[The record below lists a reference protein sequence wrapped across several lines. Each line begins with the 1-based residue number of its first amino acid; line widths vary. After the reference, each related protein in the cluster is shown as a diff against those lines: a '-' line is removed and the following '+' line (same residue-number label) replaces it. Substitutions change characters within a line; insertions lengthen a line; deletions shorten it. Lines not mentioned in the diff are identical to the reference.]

1 MKEQGRPAVV
11 ADRETGTGKRKEQAP
26 ALRRRESRD
35 AREESMSEGPF
46 VQIDQE
52 REIRERLEAERIRL
66 RAKAGLGNSRHFHRP
81 LERPFKAEERDRVT
95 ILFGGFT
102 WKHEDLIRAVFQ
114 GCGYRCEKLPVPDVA
129 GFQTGKE
136 FGNNGQCNPTYFT
149 VGNLVQY
156 LQFLEKEGLTRQQ
169 ILDNYV
175 FFTAGSCGPCRFG
188 MYESEYRFALKNAG
202 FDGFRVLLF
211 KDSDGIKA
219 ASGEP
224 GLKFSIDFGFGML
237 NAMHLGDVINDLIYQ
252 IRPFEVRKGETDH
265 TFREAVDALCDDLR
279 NRKAFEIEQLAPAWA
294 KPKFRNNK
302 ILRNVFN
309 VFGKWHEH
317 MWGTD
322 YLNALHTARE
332 KLNSIEVDR
341 TRVKPV
347 VKITGEFWA
356 QITEGD
362 GNFHMFEFLERE
374 GAQVL
379 VEPIATWVAYLL
391 YQAKAHA
398 KAKWPVKRPHRD
410 PHWYEARKQ
419 FANYIGLH
427 KRLWGISFGER
438 MWKFFYNRTRE
449 HLGGITH
456 ELVPQTELAALATPF
471 YNQFARGGEGHLE
484 VGKNVYYTIHKRCHM
499 VLALKPFGCMPSS
512 QSDGVQSAVINK
524 FRDMIFL
531 PIETSG
537 EGEVN
542 AHSRVQMALGEA
554 KVKAKAEFEE
564 CLKSTGKTL
573 QQIRDYIGEHP
584 ELKRPFYRVPHR
596 DGVAGTAAQFVL
608 HVSDRIDRDTRSW
621 KRSRVRVIGT
631 PAAANSFAQ
640 RAADTAEASQM
651 VSSAKSA

>member
-1 MKEQGRPAVV
+1 MA
-11 ADRETGTGKRKEQAP
+11 TNY
-26 ALRRRESRD
+26 
-35 AREESMSEGPF
+35 
-46 VQIDQE
+46 VQIESDVEIKKRLDQE
-52 REIRERLEAERIRL
+52 RARL
-66 RAKAGLGNSRHFHRP
+66 RKIAGLDQPTHFHRP
-81 LERPFKAEERDRVT
+81 VERAFTAAERDRVT

-102 WKHEDLIRAVFQ
+102 WKHEDLIRAVFE

-129 GFQTGKE
+129 AFQIGKE
-136 FGNNGQCNPTYFT
+136 YGNNGQCNPTYFT

-156 LQFLEKEGLTRQQ
+156 LQFLEKEGISRQQ

-188 MYESEYRFALKNAG
+188 MYEAEYRFALKNAG

-224 GLKFSIDFGFGML
+224 GLKFTVDFGFGML
-237 NAMHLGDVINDLIYQ
+237 NALHLGDVINDLIYQ
-252 IRPFEVRKGETDH
+252 IRPYEVNPGETDRV
-265 TFREAVDALCDDLR
+265 FREMVDGLCEDLK
-279 NRKAFEIEQLAPAWA
+279 NRKAFEIEKVAPDWA
-294 KPKFRNNK
+294 KPKFQSNK
-302 ILRNVFN
+302 VLRNTFN

-317 MWGTD
+317 MWGKD
-322 YLNALHTARE
+322 YLNALHHARE
-332 KLNSIEVDR
+332 KMNSITVDR
-341 TRVKPV
+341 TRVKPM

-379 VEPIATWVAYLL
+379 VEPIATWVAYLM

-398 KAKWPVKRPHRD
+398 RAKWPVNRPYHN
-410 PHWYEARKQ
+410 PEWYEFKKH
-419 FANYIGLH
+419 FLNYIGLR
-427 KRLWGISFGER
+427 KKLWGIGVGQK
-438 MWKFFYNRTRE
+438 MWNFFYHRTAE

-456 ELVPQTELAALATPF
+456 HLARQEELAELANPF
-471 YNQFARGGEGHLE
+471 YNQLARGGEGHLE
-484 VGKNVYYTIHKRCHM
+484 VGKNVYYTIHKLCHM

-524 FRDMIFL
+524 FKDMIFL

-554 KVKAKAEFEE
+554 KIKAKAEFEQ
-564 CLKSTGKTL
+564 CLRSTGKSL
-573 QQIRDYIGEHP
+573 ADIRAYVDEHP
-584 ELKRPFYRVPHR
+584 ELKRPFYHVPHR
-596 DGVAGTAAQFVL
+596 EGIAGTAAQFVL
-608 HVSDRIDRDTRSW
+608 HVSDRIDRDTRFF
-621 KRSRVRVIGT
+621 KRSRVRVEAV
-631 PAAANSFAQ
+631 PATSG
-640 RAADTAEASQM
+640 D
-651 VSSAKSA
+651 

>member
-1 MKEQGRPAVV
+1 MATRLVQIEQDQELKQRLA
-11 ADRETGTGKRKEQAP
+11 AERARLREQA
-26 ALRRRESRD
+26 
-35 AREESMSEGPF
+35 
-46 VQIDQE
+46 
-52 REIRERLEAERIRL
+52 
-66 RAKAGLGNSRHFHRP
+66 GLAAPSHFHRP
-81 LERPFKAEERDRVT
+81 VERAFTAEERNRVT

-114 GCGYRCEKLPVPDVA
+114 GCGYNCEKLPVPDVA

-156 LQFLEKEGLTRQQ
+156 LQFLEKQGLSRQH
-169 ILDNYV
+169 ILDHYV

-188 MYESEYRFALKNAG
+188 MYEAEYRFALKNAG

-219 ASGEP
+219 ESGEP
-224 GLKFSIDFGFGML
+224 GLKFSVDFGFGML
-237 NAMHLGDVINDLIYQ
+237 NAMHLGDVINDLVYQ
-252 IRPFEVRKGETDH
+252 IRPFEISKGETDRV
-265 TFREAVDALCDDLR
+265 FRETVDGLCTDLK
-279 NRKAFEIEQLAPAWA
+279 NRKAFEIEQLAPGWA
-294 KPKFRNNK
+294 KPKFKNNK
-302 ILRNVFN
+302 ILRNTFN

-317 MWGTD
+317 MWGRD
-322 YLNALHTARE
+322 YLNALRNAKERM
-332 KLNSIEVDR
+332 NSIEVDR
-341 TRVKPV
+341 LRVKPV

-374 GAQVL
+374 GAQVI
-379 VEPIATWVAYLL
+379 VEPIATWVAYLM

-398 KAKWPVKRPHRD
+398 TAKWPVNRPHRT
-410 PHWYEARKQ
+410 PKWYEIKKQ
-419 FANYIGLH
+419 LANYIGLR
-427 KRLWGISFGER
+427 KKLWAIGAGQR
-438 MWKFFYNRTRE
+438 MWNFFYHRTIK

-456 ELVPQTELAALATPF
+456 HLVPQTELAELAHPF

-484 VGKNVYYTIHKRCHM
+484 VGKNVYYTIHKLCHM

-524 FRDMIFL
+524 FKDMIFL

-554 KVKAKAEFEE
+554 KVKAKAEFEQ
-564 CLKSTGKTL
+564 CLNSTGKTL
-573 QQIRDYIGEHP
+573 QEVRAYIDVHP

-596 DGVAGTAAQFVL
+596 EGVAGTAAQFVL
-608 HVSDRIDRDTRSW
+608 HVSDRIDRDTRFW
-621 KRSRVRVIGT
+621 KRARVPGIAT
-631 PAAANSFAQ
+631 PATSG
-640 RAADTAEASQM
+640 D
-651 VSSAKSA
+651 

>member
-1 MKEQGRPAVV
+1 MA
-11 ADRETGTGKRKEQAP
+11 TN
-26 ALRRRESRD
+26 L
-35 AREESMSEGPF
+35 
-46 VQIDQE
+46 VQIGNDAE
-52 REIRERLEAERIRL
+52 MEIKKRLEAERARL
-66 RAKAGLGNSRHFHRP
+66 RKIAGLDNPDHFHRP
-81 LERPFKAEERDRVT
+81 IERAFTAEQRNHVT

-114 GCGYRCEKLPVPDVA
+114 GCGYSCEKLPVPDVPA
-129 GFQTGKE
+129 FQTGKE

-156 LQFLEKEGLTRQQ
+156 LQFLEKEGLSRQQ

-188 MYESEYRFALKNAG
+188 MYEAEYRFALKNAG

-219 ASGEP
+219 ESGEP
-224 GLKFSIDFGFGML
+224 GLKFTIDFGFGML
-237 NAMHLGDVINDLIYQ
+237 NAMHLGDVINDIIYQ
-252 IRPFEVRKGETDH
+252 IRPFEVTKGESDRI
-265 TFREAVDALCDDLR
+265 FREAVDGLCEDLR
-279 NRKAFEIEQLAPAWA
+279 KRKSFEIEQAAPDWA
-294 KPKFRNNK
+294 KPKFKSNK
-302 ILRNVFN
+302 ILRNTFN
-309 VFGKWHEH
+309 VFGKWHEN
-317 MWGTD
+317 MWGKD
-322 YLNALHTARE
+322 YLGALQAARE

-341 TRVKPV
+341 TKVKPV

-356 QITEGD
+356 QLTEGD

-379 VEPIATWVAYLL
+379 VEPIATWVAYLM

-398 KAKWPVKRPHRD
+398 IAKWPVNRPHRN
-410 PHWYEARKQ
+410 PKWYEAKKQ

-427 KRLWGISFGER
+427 KKLWGIGAGQR
-438 MWKFFYNRTRE
+438 MWNFFYHRTIRQM
-449 HLGGITH
+449 GGITH
-456 ELVPQTELAALATPF
+456 HLVSQKELADLANPF

-484 VGKNVYYTIHKRCHM
+484 VGKNVYYTIHKLCHM

-524 FRDMIFL
+524 FKDMIFL

-554 KVKAKAEFEE
+554 KVKAKAEFEQ
-564 CLKSTGKTL
+564 CLKSTGKSL
-573 QQIRDYIGEHP
+573 QEIQTYIEDHP
-584 ELKRPFYRVPHR
+584 ELKRPFYHVPHR
-596 DGVAGTAAQFVL
+596 EGVAGTAAQFIL
-608 HVSDRIDRDTRSW
+608 HVSDRIDRDTRFW
-621 KRSRVRVIGT
+621 KRARVSGVAI
-631 PAAANSFAQ
+631 PAASCN
-640 RAADTAEASQM
+640 
-651 VSSAKSA
+651 

>member
-1 MKEQGRPAVV
+1 MAT
-11 ADRETGTGKRKEQAP
+11 D
-26 ALRRRESRD
+26 L
-35 AREESMSEGPF
+35 
-46 VQIDQE
+46 VQIASDS
-52 REIRERLEAERIRL
+52 EIRKRLEAERARL
-66 RAKAGLGNSRHFHRP
+66 RKVAGLDQAKHFHRP
-81 LERPFKAEERDRVT
+81 IERAFTAEQRSQVT

-156 LQFLEKEGLTRQQ
+156 LQFLEKEGLSRQE

-188 MYESEYRFALKNAG
+188 MYEAEYRFALKNAG

-219 ASGEP
+219 ESGEP

-237 NAMHLGDVINDLIYQ
+237 NAMHLGDVINDLVYQ
-252 IRPFEVRKGETDH
+252 IRPFEVNKGETNRV
-265 TFREAVDALCDDLR
+265 FRETVDGLCEDLK
-279 NRKAFEIEQLAPAWA
+279 NRKAFEIEQVAPDWA
-294 KPKFRNNK
+294 KPKFKSNK
-302 ILRNVFN
+302 ILRNTVN

-317 MWGTD
+317 MWGKD
-322 YLNALHTARE
+322 YLNALYSAKE
-332 KLNSIEVDR
+332 KLDSIEVDR

-356 QITEGD
+356 QLTEGD

-379 VEPIATWVAYLL
+379 VEPIATWVAYLM

-398 KAKWPVKRPHRD
+398 VAKWPVNRPHRN
-410 PHWYEARKQ
+410 PKWYEAKKQ
-419 FANYIGLH
+419 FANYIGLR
-427 KRLWGISFGER
+427 KKLWGIGAGQR
-438 MWKFFYNRTRE
+438 MWNFFYHRTIK

-456 ELVPQTELAALATPF
+456 QLVPQTELAELAHPF

-484 VGKNVYYTIHKRCHM
+484 VGKNVYYTVHKLCHM

-524 FRDMIFL
+524 FKDMIFL

-554 KVKAKAEFEE
+554 KVKAKAEFEQ
-564 CLKSTGKTL
+564 CLKSTGKSL
-573 QQIRDYIGEHP
+573 GDIRAYIDEHP
-584 ELKRPFYRVPHR
+584 ELKRPFYQVPHR
-596 DGVAGTAAQFVL
+596 EGVAGTAAQFIL
-608 HVSDRIDRDTRSW
+608 HVNDRINRDTRFW
-621 KRSRVRVIGT
+621 KRTRVTGVAMS
-631 PAAANSFAQ
+631 AASG
-640 RAADTAEASQM
+640 D
-651 VSSAKSA
+651 

>member
-1 MKEQGRPAVV
+1 MATR
-11 ADRETGTGKRKEQAP
+11 
-26 ALRRRESRD
+26 L
-35 AREESMSEGPF
+35 
-46 VQIDQE
+46 VQIEQDQE
-52 REIRERLEAERIRL
+52 LQQRLAAERARL
-66 RAKAGLGNSRHFHRP
+66 RQQAGLTAPSHFHRP
-81 LERPFKAEERDRVT
+81 VERAFTAEERNRVT

-114 GCGYRCEKLPVPDVA
+114 GCGYNCEKLPVPDVA

-156 LQFLEKEGLTRQQ
+156 LQFLEKQGLSRQH
-169 ILDNYV
+169 ILDHYV

-188 MYESEYRFALKNAG
+188 MYEAEYRFALKNAG

-219 ASGEP
+219 ESGEP
-224 GLKFSIDFGFGML
+224 GLKFSVDFGFGML

-252 IRPFEVRKGETDH
+252 IRPFEVNKGQTDRV
-265 TFREAVDALCDDLR
+265 FRETVDGLCADLK
-279 NRKAFEIEQLAPAWA
+279 NRKAFEIEQLAPDWA
-294 KPKFRNNK
+294 KPKFKNNK
-302 ILRNVFN
+302 ILRNTFN

-317 MWGTD
+317 MWGKD
-322 YLNALHTARE
+322 YLNALRNAKGR
-332 KLNSIEVDR
+332 LDSIEVDR
-341 TRVKPV
+341 LRVKPV

-356 QITEGD
+356 QLTEGD

-374 GAQVL
+374 GAQVV
-379 VEPIATWVAYLL
+379 VEPIATWVAYLM

-398 KAKWPVKRPHRD
+398 IAKWPVNRPHRN
-410 PHWYEARKQ
+410 PKWHELKKQ
-419 FANYIGLH
+419 FANYIGLR
-427 KRLWGISFGER
+427 KKLWAIGAGQR
-438 MWKFFYNRTRE
+438 MWNFFYHRTIK

-456 ELVPQTELAALATPF
+456 HLVPQTELAELAHPF

-484 VGKNVYYTIHKRCHM
+484 VGKNVYYTIHKLCHM

-524 FRDMIFL
+524 FKDMIFL

-554 KVKAKAEFEE
+554 KVKAKAEFEQ
-564 CLKSTGKTL
+564 CLKSTGKSL
-573 QQIRDYIGEHP
+573 QEISAYIDEHP
-584 ELKRPFYRVPHR
+584 ELKRPFYHVPHR
-596 DGVAGTAAQFVL
+596 EGVAGTAAQFIL
-608 HVSDRIDRDTRSW
+608 HVSDRIDRDTRFW
-621 KRSRVRVIGT
+621 KRARVPGIAT
-631 PAAANSFAQ
+631 PATSG
-640 RAADTAEASQM
+640 D
-651 VSSAKSA
+651 

>member
-1 MKEQGRPAVV
+1 MASNLVNISS
-11 ADRETGTGKRKEQAP
+11 
-26 ALRRRESRD
+26 ES
-35 AREESMSEGPF
+35 
-46 VQIDQE
+46 
-52 REIRERLEAERIRL
+52 EIKARLEAERARL
-66 RAKAGLGNSRHFHRP
+66 RKIAGLDQPNHFHRP
-81 LERPFKAEERDRVT
+81 VERAFTAEQRPHTT

-114 GCGYRCEKLPVPDVA
+114 GCGYRCEKLPVPDVPA
-129 GFQTGKE
+129 FQIGKE

-156 LQFLEKEGLTRQQ
+156 LQFLEKEGIPRQQ

-188 MYESEYRFALKNAG
+188 MYEAEYRFALKNAG

-237 NAMHLGDVINDLIYQ
+237 NAMHLGDVMNDLIYQ
-252 IRPFEVRKGETDH
+252 IRPFEAKRGETDRV
-265 TFREAVDALCDDLR
+265 FRETVDALSEDLK
-279 NRKAFEIEQLAPAWA
+279 NRKAFEIEQAAPEWA
-294 KPKFRNNK
+294 KPKFKSNK
-302 ILRNVFN
+302 ILRNTFN

-317 MWGTD
+317 MWGKD
-322 YLNALHTARE
+322 YLAALKTARA
-332 KLNSIEVDR
+332 KMDSIEVDR
-341 TRVKPV
+341 TKVKPV

-356 QITEGD
+356 QLTEGD

-398 KAKWPVKRPHRD
+398 IAKWPVNRPHKD
-410 PHWYEARKQ
+410 PKWHEVKKQ

-427 KRLWGISFGER
+427 KKLWGIGFGQKAR
-438 MWKFFYNRTRE
+438 NFFYHRTAE
-449 HLGGITH
+449 QLGGITH
-456 ELVPQTELAALATPF
+456 HLVPQNELADLAHPF
-471 YNQFARGGEGHLE
+471 YNQYARGGEGHLE
-484 VGKNVYYTIHKRCHM
+484 VGKNVYYTVHKLCHM

-524 FRDMIFL
+524 FKDMIFL

-554 KVKAKAEFEE
+554 KVKAKSEFEQ

-573 QQIRDYIGEHP
+573 QEIHAYMDEHP
-584 ELKRPFYRVPHR
+584 ELKKPFYHVPHR
-596 DGVAGTAAQFVL
+596 PGVAGTAAQFVL
-608 HVSDRIDRDTRSW
+608 HVSERMDKDTRFW
-621 KRSRVRVIGT
+621 KRSRVSGAV
-631 PAAANSFAQ
+631 PQ
-640 RAADTAEASQM
+640 P
-651 VSSAKSA
+651 VSGD

>member
-1 MKEQGRPAVV
+1 MATRLVQIEQDQELQQRLA
-11 ADRETGTGKRKEQAP
+11 AERARLREQA
-26 ALRRRESRD
+26 
-35 AREESMSEGPF
+35 
-46 VQIDQE
+46 
-52 REIRERLEAERIRL
+52 
-66 RAKAGLGNSRHFHRP
+66 GLTNPSHFHRP
-81 LERPFKAEERDRVT
+81 VERAFKAEERNRVT

-114 GCGYRCEKLPVPDVA
+114 GCGYNCEKLPVPDVA

-156 LQFLEKEGLTRQQ
+156 LQFLEKQGIPRQQ

-188 MYESEYRFALKNAG
+188 MYEAEYRFALKNAG

-219 ASGEP
+219 ESGEP
-224 GLKFSIDFGFGML
+224 GLKFTVDFGFGML
-237 NAMHLGDVINDLIYQ
+237 NAMHLGDVINDLVYQ
-252 IRPFEVRKGETDH
+252 IRPFEVNKGETDRV
-265 TFREAVDALCDDLR
+265 FRETVDGLCEDLK
-279 NRKAFEIEQLAPAWA
+279 NRKAFEIEQIAPEWA
-294 KPKFRNNK
+294 KPKFKSNK
-302 ILRNVFN
+302 ILRNTFN

-317 MWGTD
+317 MWGKD
-322 YLNALHTARE
+322 YLKALHKAKER
-332 KLNSIEVDR
+332 LNSIEVDR

-374 GAQVL
+374 GAQVI
-379 VEPIATWVAYLL
+379 VEPIATWVAYLM

-398 KAKWPVKRPHRD
+398 IAKWPVSRPHRN
-410 PHWYEARKQ
+410 PKWYELKKQ

-427 KRLWGISFGER
+427 KKLWGIGAGQR
-438 MWKFFYNRTRE
+438 MWNFFYHRTIK

-456 ELVPQTELAALATPF
+456 RLVPQTELAELAHPF

-484 VGKNVYYTIHKRCHM
+484 VGKNVYYTIHKLCHM

-524 FRDMIFL
+524 FKDMIFL

-554 KVKAKAEFEE
+554 KVKAKAEFEQ
-564 CLKSTGKTL
+564 CLKSTGKSL
-573 QQIRDYIGEHP
+573 QEIREYIEEHP
-584 ELKRPFYRVPHR
+584 ELKRPFYHVPHR
-596 DGVAGTAAQFVL
+596 EGVAGTAAQFIL
-608 HVSDRIDRDTRSW
+608 HVSDRIDRDTRFW
-621 KRSRVRVIGT
+621 KRARVPGVAT
-631 PAAANSFAQ
+631 AATSG
-640 RAADTAEASQM
+640 D
-651 VSSAKSA
+651 

>member
-1 MKEQGRPAVV
+1 MATNLVKISSE
-11 ADRETGTGKRKEQAP
+11 ADIKA
-26 ALRRRESRD
+26 
-35 AREESMSEGPF
+35 
-46 VQIDQE
+46 
-52 REIRERLEAERIRL
+52 RLEAERARL
-66 RAKAGLGNSRHFHRP
+66 RKIAGLDQPDHFHRP
-81 LERPFKAEERDRVT
+81 VERAFTAEQRPQTT

-114 GCGYRCEKLPVPDVA
+114 GSGYRCEKLPVPDVPA
-129 GFQTGKE
+129 FQTGKE

-156 LQFLEKEGLTRQQ
+156 LQFLEKEGIPRQQ

-188 MYESEYRFALKNAG
+188 MYEAEYRFALKNAG

-219 ASGEP
+219 ESGEP

-237 NAMHLGDVINDLIYQ
+237 NAMHMGDVMNDLIYQ
-252 IRPFEVRKGETDH
+252 IRPFEAKKGETDRI
-265 TFREAVDALCDDLR
+265 FRETVDGLCEDLKH
-279 NRKAFEIEQLAPAWA
+279 RKAFEIEQVAPEWA
-294 KPKFRNNK
+294 KPKFKSNK
-302 ILRNVFN
+302 ILRNTFN

-317 MWGTD
+317 MWGKD
-322 YLNALHTARE
+322 YLAALKNARA
-332 KLNSIEVDR
+332 KMNSIEVDR
-341 TRVKPV
+341 TKVKPV

-356 QITEGD
+356 QLTEGD

-398 KAKWPVKRPHRD
+398 IAKWPVNRPHKD
-410 PHWYEARKQ
+410 PKWYEAKKR

-427 KRLWGISFGER
+427 KKLWGIGFGQKA
-438 MWKFFYNRTRE
+438 WNFFYHRTGE
-449 HLGGITH
+449 QLGGITH
-456 ELVPQTELAALATPF
+456 HLVDQNELAELAHPF
-471 YNQFARGGEGHLE
+471 YNQYARGGEGHLE
-484 VGKNVYYTIHKRCHM
+484 VGKNVYYTIHKMCHM

-524 FRDMIFL
+524 FKDMIFL

-554 KVKAKAEFEE
+554 KVKAKAEFEQ

-573 QQIRDYIGEHP
+573 QEIHAYMDDHP
-584 ELKRPFYRVPHR
+584 ELKKPFYHVPHR
-596 DGVAGTAAQFVL
+596 PGIAGTAAQFVL
-608 HVSDRIDRDTRSW
+608 HVSERIDKDTRFR
-621 KRSRVRVIGT
+621 KRSRVAGVT
-631 PAAANSFAQ
+631 PQ
-640 RAADTAEASQM
+640 P
-651 VSSAKSA
+651 VSGD

>member
-1 MKEQGRPAVV
+1 MATNLVKISNEA
-11 ADRETGTGKRKEQAP
+11 
-26 ALRRRESRD
+26 
-35 AREESMSEGPF
+35 
-46 VQIDQE
+46 
-52 REIRERLEAERIRL
+52 EIKARLEAERARL
-66 RAKAGLGNSRHFHRP
+66 RKIAGLDQPEHFHRP
-81 LERPFKAEERDRVT
+81 VERAFTAEQRPQTT

-114 GCGYRCEKLPVPDVA
+114 GSGYRCEKLPVPDVPA
-129 GFQTGKE
+129 FQTGKE

-156 LQFLEKEGLTRQQ
+156 LQFMEREGIPRQQ

-188 MYESEYRFALKNAG
+188 MYEAEYRFALKNAG

-219 ASGEP
+219 ESGEP

-237 NAMHLGDVINDLIYQ
+237 NAMHMGDVMNDLIYQ
-252 IRPFEVRKGETDH
+252 IRPFEAKKGETDRI
-265 TFREAVDALCDDLR
+265 FRETVDGLCADLK
-279 NRKAFEIEQLAPAWA
+279 NRKAFEIEQVAPDWA
-294 KPKFRNNK
+294 KPKFKSDK
-302 ILRNVFN
+302 ILRNTFN

-317 MWGTD
+317 MWGKD
-322 YLNALHTARE
+322 YLAALKNARA
-332 KLNSIEVDR
+332 KMDSIEVDR
-341 TRVKPV
+341 TKVKSV

-356 QITEGD
+356 QLTEGD

-391 YQAKAHA
+391 YQSKAHA
-398 KAKWPVKRPHRD
+398 TAKWPVNKPHKD
-410 PHWYEARKQ
+410 PKWYEAKKH

-427 KRLWGISFGER
+427 KKLWGIGFGQKA
-438 MWKFFYNRTRE
+438 WNFFYHRTAE
-449 HLGGITH
+449 QLGGITH
-456 ELVPQTELAALATPF
+456 HLVPQNELADLAHPF
-471 YNQFARGGEGHLE
+471 YNQYARGGEGHLE
-484 VGKNVYYTIHKRCHM
+484 VGKNVYYTIHKLCHM

-524 FRDMIFL
+524 FKDMIFL

-554 KVKAKAEFEE
+554 KVKAKAEFEQ
-564 CLKSTGKTL
+564 CLKQSGKTL
-573 QQIRDYIGEHP
+573 AEIHAYMDEHP
-584 ELKRPFYRVPHR
+584 ELKKPFYHVPHR
-596 DGVAGTAAQFVL
+596 PGVAGTAAQFVL
-608 HVSDRIDRDTRSW
+608 HVSERIDKDTRFW
-621 KRSRVRVIGT
+621 KRSRVAGAVPQ
-631 PAAANSFAQ
+631 PASG
-640 RAADTAEASQM
+640 D
-651 VSSAKSA
+651 

>member
-1 MKEQGRPAVV
+1 MATHLVNIEN
-11 ADRETGTGKRKEQAP
+11 
-26 ALRRRESRD
+26 
-35 AREESMSEGPF
+35 
-46 VQIDQE
+46 DQE
-52 REIRERLEAERIRL
+52 IKQRLEAERARL
-66 RAKAGLGNSRHFHRP
+66 RKIAGLDKPEHFHRP
-81 LERPFKAEERDRVT
+81 VERAFTAEQRAHTT

-114 GCGYRCEKLPVPDVA
+114 GCGYRCEKLPVPDVPA
-129 GFQTGKE
+129 FQTGKE

-156 LQFLEKEGLTRQQ
+156 LQFLEKEGLTRDQ
-169 ILDNYV
+169 ILNNYV

-188 MYESEYRFALKNAG
+188 MYEAEYRFALKNAG

-237 NAMHLGDVINDLIYQ
+237 NAMHMGDVINDLIYQ
-252 IRPFEVRKGETDH
+252 IRPYEVNKGETDRVFH
-265 TFREAVDALCDDLR
+265 EMVDALCEDLK
-279 NRKAFEIEQLAPAWA
+279 NRKSFEIEQSAPNWL
-294 KPKFRNNK
+294 KPKVKTNK
-302 ILRNVFN
+302 ILRNTFN
-309 VFGKWHEH
+309 VLGKWHEN
-317 MWGTD
+317 MWGND
-322 YLNALHTARE
+322 YLNALKAARA
-332 KLNSIEVDR
+332 KMDAIEIDR

-356 QITEGD
+356 QTTEGD

-379 VEPIATWVAYLL
+379 VEPIATWVAYLM

-398 KAKWPVKRPHRD
+398 KAKWPVNRPHRT
-410 PHWYEARKQ
+410 PKWHEFKKQ
-419 FANYIGLH
+419 FANYIGLR
-427 KRLWGISFGER
+427 KKLWGLSFGEK
-438 MWKFFYNRTRE
+438 MWQFFYHRTAKN
-449 HLGGITH
+449 LGGITH
-456 ELVPQTELAALATPF
+456 HLAPQTELAELATPF

-484 VGKNVYYTIHKRCHM
+484 VGKNVYYTVHKLAHM

-524 FRDMIFL
+524 FKDMIFL

-564 CLKSTGKTL
+564 CLKSTGKSMAE
-573 QQIRDYIGEHP
+573 IREYIDEHP
-584 ELKRPFYRVPHR
+584 ELKKPFYHVPHTE
-596 DGVAGTAAQFVL
+596 GVAGTAAQFIL
-608 HVSDRIDRDTRSW
+608 HVGKRIDKDRQFQ
-621 KRSRVRVIGT
+621 KRSRVQVQNAA
-631 PAAANSFAQ
+631 PAMG
-640 RAADTAEASQM
+640 D
-651 VSSAKSA
+651 

>member
-1 MKEQGRPAVV
+1 MA
-11 ADRETGTGKRKEQAP
+11 TN
-26 ALRRRESRD
+26 L
-35 AREESMSEGPF
+35 
-46 VQIDQE
+46 VQIENDA
-52 REIRERLEAERIRL
+52 EIKSRLDAERARL
-66 RAKAGLGNSRHFHRP
+66 RKIAGLDEPQHFHRP
-81 LERPFKAEERDRVT
+81 VERAFTAEQRKHTT

-114 GCGYRCEKLPVPDVA
+114 GCGYRCEKLPVPDVPA
-129 GFQTGKE
+129 FQIGKE
-136 FGNNGQCNPTYFT
+136 YGNNGQCNPTYFT

-156 LQFLEKEGLTRQQ
+156 LQFLEKEGLSRQE

-188 MYESEYRFALKNAG
+188 MYEAEYRFALKNAG

-224 GLKFSIDFGFGML
+224 GLKFTIDFGFGML
-237 NAMHLGDVINDLIYQ
+237 NALHMGDVINDLIYQ
-252 IRPFEVRKGETDH
+252 IRPYEVNAGETDRVFH
-265 TFREAVDALCDDLR
+265 EMVEGLCEDLR
-279 NRKAFEIEQLAPAWA
+279 NRRAFEIEQSAPNWL
-294 KPKFRNNK
+294 KPKVK
-302 ILRNVFN
+302 SHKVLRNTFN

-317 MWGTD
+317 MWGKD
-322 YLNALHTARE
+322 YLSALETARQ
-332 KLNSIEVDR
+332 KMDSIEVDR
-341 TRVKPV
+341 LRVKPL

-356 QITEGD
+356 QTTEGD

-379 VEPIATWVAYLL
+379 VEPIATWVAYLM

-398 KAKWPVKRPHRD
+398 TAKWPVNQPYKD
-410 PHWYEARKQ
+410 AKWYEAKKN
-419 FANYIGLH
+419 FANYIGLR
-427 KRLWGISFGER
+427 KKLWGIGFGER
-438 MWKFFYNRTRE
+438 MWKFFYHRTAKK
-449 HLGGITH
+449 LGGITH
-456 ELVPQTELAALATPF
+456 HLAPQTELAELAHPF

-484 VGKNVYYTIHKRCHM
+484 VGKNVYYTIHKLCHM

-524 FRDMIFL
+524 FKDMIFL

-564 CLKSTGKTL
+564 CLKSTGKSL
-573 QQIRDYIGEHP
+573 QEIREYIDAHA
-584 ELKRPFYRVPHR
+584 ELKRPFYHVPHR
-596 DGVAGTAAQFVL
+596 EGVAGTAAQFVL
-608 HVSDRIDRDTRSW
+608 HVSDRIDRDTRFR
-621 KRSRVRVIGT
+621 KRARVPVVT
-631 PAAANSFAQ
+631 APATSG
-640 RAADTAEASQM
+640 D
-651 VSSAKSA
+651 

>member
-1 MKEQGRPAVV
+1 MATR
-11 ADRETGTGKRKEQAP
+11 
-26 ALRRRESRD
+26 L
-35 AREESMSEGPF
+35 
-46 VQIDQE
+46 VQIEQDQE
-52 REIRERLEAERIRL
+52 LKQRLAAERVRL
-66 RAKAGLGNSRHFHRP
+66 RQQAGLSSPSHFHRP
-81 LERPFKAEERDRVT
+81 VERAFTAEERNRVT

-114 GCGYRCEKLPVPDVA
+114 GCGYNCEKLPVPDVA

-156 LQFLEKEGLTRQQ
+156 LQFLEKQGLSRQH
-169 ILDNYV
+169 ILDHYV

-188 MYESEYRFALKNAG
+188 MYEAEYRFALKNAG

-219 ASGEP
+219 ESGEP
-224 GLKFSIDFGFGML
+224 GLKFSVDFGFGML
-237 NAMHLGDVINDLIYQ
+237 NAMHLGDVINDLVYQ
-252 IRPFEVRKGETDH
+252 IRPFEVNKGETDLV
-265 TFREAVDALCDDLR
+265 FRETVDGLCADLK
-279 NRKAFEIEQLAPAWA
+279 NRKAFEIEQLAPDWV
-294 KPKFRNNK
+294 KPKFKSNK
-302 ILRNVFN
+302 ILRNTFN

-317 MWGTD
+317 MWGKD
-322 YLNALHTARE
+322 YLNALRNARNRM
-332 KLNSIEVDR
+332 NSIEVDR
-341 TRVKPV
+341 LRVKPV

-374 GAQVL
+374 GAQVI
-379 VEPIATWVAYLL
+379 VEPIATWVAYLM

-398 KAKWPVKRPHRD
+398 IAKWPVNRPHRT
-410 PHWYEARKQ
+410 PKWYELKKQ
-419 FANYIGLH
+419 FANYIGLR
-427 KRLWGISFGER
+427 KKLWAIGAGQR
-438 MWKFFYNRTRE
+438 MWNFFYHRTIK

-456 ELVPQTELAALATPF
+456 HLVPQTELAELAHPF

-484 VGKNVYYTIHKRCHM
+484 VGKNVYYTIHKLCHM

-524 FRDMIFL
+524 FKDMIFL

-554 KVKAKAEFEE
+554 KVKAKAEFEQ
-564 CLKSTGKTL
+564 CLKSTGKSL
-573 QQIRDYIGEHP
+573 LEIRAYIDEHP
-584 ELKRPFYRVPHR
+584 ELKRPFYHVPHR
-596 DGVAGTAAQFVL
+596 EGVAGTAAQFVL
-608 HVSDRIDRDTRSW
+608 HVSDRIDRDTRFW
-621 KRSRVRVIGT
+621 KRARVPGIAA
-631 PAAANSFAQ
+631 PATSG
-640 RAADTAEASQM
+640 D
-651 VSSAKSA
+651 

>member
-1 MKEQGRPAVV
+1 MA
-11 ADRETGTGKRKEQAP
+11 TN
-26 ALRRRESRD
+26 L
-35 AREESMSEGPF
+35 
-46 VQIDQE
+46 VQIGNDAE
-52 REIRERLEAERIRL
+52 MEIKKRLEAERTRL
-66 RAKAGLGNSRHFHRP
+66 RKIAGLDKPDHFHRP
-81 LERPFKAEERDRVT
+81 IERAFTAEQRNHVT

-114 GCGYRCEKLPVPDVA
+114 GCGYSCEKLPVPDVPA
-129 GFQTGKE
+129 FQTGKE

-156 LQFLEKEGLTRQQ
+156 LQFLEKEGLSRQQ

-188 MYESEYRFALKNAG
+188 MYEAEYRFALKNAG

-219 ASGEP
+219 ESGEP
-224 GLKFSIDFGFGML
+224 GLKFTIDFGFGML
-237 NAMHLGDVINDLIYQ
+237 NAMHLGDVINDIIYQ
-252 IRPFEVRKGETDH
+252 IRPFEVTKGESDRI
-265 TFREAVDALCDDLR
+265 FREAVDGLCEDLK
-279 NRKAFEIEQLAPAWA
+279 NRKSFEVERAAPDWA
-294 KPKFRNNK
+294 KPKFENNK
-302 ILRNVFN
+302 ILRNTFN
-309 VFGKWHEH
+309 VFGKWHEN
-317 MWGTD
+317 MWGKD
-322 YLNALHTARE
+322 YLGALQAARE

-341 TRVKPV
+341 TKVKPV

-356 QITEGD
+356 QLTEGD

-379 VEPIATWVAYLL
+379 VEPIATWVAYLM

-398 KAKWPVKRPHRD
+398 IAKWPVNRPHRN
-410 PHWYEARKQ
+410 PKWYEAKKQ

-427 KRLWGISFGER
+427 KKVWGIGAGQR
-438 MWKFFYNRTRE
+438 MWNFFYHRTIRQM
-449 HLGGITH
+449 GGITH
-456 ELVPQTELAALATPF
+456 HLVSQKELADLANPF

-484 VGKNVYYTIHKRCHM
+484 VGKNVYYTIHKLCHM

-524 FRDMIFL
+524 FKDMIFL

-554 KVKAKAEFEE
+554 KVKAKAEFEQ
-564 CLKSTGKTL
+564 CLKSTGKSL
-573 QQIRDYIGEHP
+573 QEIQTYIEDHP
-584 ELKRPFYRVPHR
+584 ELKRPFYHVPHR
-596 DGVAGTAAQFVL
+596 EGVAGTAAQFIL
-608 HVSDRIDRDTRSW
+608 HVSDRIDRDTRFW
-621 KRSRVRVIGT
+621 KRVRVSGVAI
-631 PAAANSFAQ
+631 PAASCN
-640 RAADTAEASQM
+640 
-651 VSSAKSA
+651 

>member
-1 MKEQGRPAVV
+1 MA
-11 ADRETGTGKRKEQAP
+11 TN
-26 ALRRRESRD
+26 L
-35 AREESMSEGPF
+35 
-46 VQIDQE
+46 VQIDTDA
-52 REIRERLEAERIRL
+52 EIKQRLEAERARL
-66 RAKAGLGNSRHFHRP
+66 RKLAGLDQPQHFHRP
-81 LERPFKAEERDRVT
+81 VERAFTAEQRPHTT

-114 GCGYRCEKLPVPDVA
+114 GCGYTCEKLPVPNVA
-129 GFQTGKE
+129 AFQTGKE
-136 FGNNGQCNPTYFT
+136 YGNNGQCNPTYFT

-156 LQFLEKEGLTRQQ
+156 LQFLEKEGIPRQR

-188 MYESEYRFALKNAG
+188 MYEAEYRFALKNAG

-224 GLKFSIDFGFGML
+224 GLKFTIDFGFGML
-237 NAMHLGDVINDLIYQ
+237 NAMHLGDVINDLIHQ
-252 IRPFEVRKGETDH
+252 IRPYEVNPGETDRV
-265 TFREAVDALCDDLR
+265 FREMVDGLCDDLR
-279 NRKAFEIEQLAPAWA
+279 NRKAFEIEQSAPAWL
-294 KPKFRNNK
+294 KPKVKSNK
-302 ILRNVFN
+302 ILRNTLN

-317 MWGTD
+317 MWGD
-322 YLNALHTARE
+322 AYLKALETARE
-332 KLNSIEVDR
+332 RMDAIEVDR
-341 TRVKPV
+341 TRVKPL

-379 VEPIATWVAYLL
+379 VEPIATWVAYLM

-398 KAKWPVKRPHRD
+398 IAKWPVNRPHKD
-410 PHWYEARKQ
+410 PKWHQCKKQ
-419 FANYIGLH
+419 FANYIGLR
-427 KRLWGISFGER
+427 KKLWGIGAGER
-438 MWKFFYNRTRE
+438 MWNFFYHRTAKQ
-449 HLGGITH
+449 LGGITH
-456 ELVPQTELAALATPF
+456 HLAPQTELADLAHPF

-484 VGKNVYYTIHKRCHM
+484 VGKNVYYTIHKLCHM

-524 FRDMIFL
+524 FKDMIFL

-554 KVKAKAEFEE
+554 KVKAKTEFEQV
-564 CLKSTGKTL
+564 LASTGKTMS
-573 QQIRDYIGEHP
+573 QIREYIAEHP
-584 ELKRPFYRVPHR
+584 ELKRPFYHVPHR
-596 DGVAGTAAQFVL
+596 EGVAGTAAQFVL
-608 HVSDRIDRDTRSW
+608 HVSDLVDRDTRFQ
-621 KRSRVRVIGT
+621 KRSRVPVT
-631 PAAANSFAQ
+631 ETVPATSG
-640 RAADTAEASQM
+640 D
-651 VSSAKSA
+651 

>member
-1 MKEQGRPAVV
+1 MATNLVRIEN
-11 ADRETGTGKRKEQAP
+11 D
-26 ALRRRESRD
+26 
-35 AREESMSEGPF
+35 SE
-46 VQIDQE
+46 IK
-52 REIRERLEAERIRL
+52 ERLAAERARL
-66 RAKAGLGNSRHFHRP
+66 RKIAGLDQPAHFHRP
-81 LERPFKAEERDRVT
+81 VERAFTAEQRKHVT

-114 GCGYRCEKLPVPDVA
+114 GCGYRCEKLPVPNVNA
-129 GFQTGKE
+129 FQTGKE

-156 LQFLEKEGLTRQQ
+156 LQFLEKEGMSRQD
-169 ILDNYV
+169 ILDNFV

-188 MYESEYRFALKNAG
+188 MYEAEYRFALKNAG

-224 GLKFSIDFGFGML
+224 GLKFTIDFGFGML
-237 NAMHLGDVINDLIYQ
+237 NAMHLGDVFNDLIYQ
-252 IRPFEVRKGETDH
+252 IRPFEVNKGETDRV
-265 TFREAVDALCDDLR
+265 FRDAVDTLCEDLK
-279 NRKAFEIEQLAPAWA
+279 NRDSFEIEDRAPAWA
-294 KPKFRNNK
+294 KPKFKNNK
-302 ILRNVFN
+302 VLRNTFN

-317 MWGTD
+317 MWGKD
-322 YLNALHTARE
+322 YLNALHAARQ
-332 KLNSIEVDR
+332 KMDSIEVDR
-341 TRVKPV
+341 TRVKPI

-374 GAQVL
+374 GAQVI
-379 VEPIATWVAYLL
+379 VEPIATWVAYLM

-398 KAKWPVKRPHRD
+398 KAKWPVNRPHRD
-410 PHWYEARKQ
+410 PEWYEFKKQ
-419 FANYIGLH
+419 FANYIGLR
-427 KRLWGISFGER
+427 KKLWGIGAGER
-438 MWKFFYNRTRE
+438 MWNFFYHRTIE

-456 ELVPQTELAALATPF
+456 HLVPQTELAELAHPF

-484 VGKNVYYTIHKRCHM
+484 VGKNVYYTIHKLCHM

-524 FRDMIFL
+524 FKDMIFL

-554 KVKAKAEFEE
+554 KVKAKGEFEQ
-564 CLKSTGKTL
+564 CLKSTGKSL
-573 QQIRDYIGEHP
+573 GEIRAYIDEHP
-584 ELKRPFYRVPHR
+584 ELKRPFYHVPHR
-596 DGVAGTAAQFVL
+596 EGVAGTAAQFVL
-608 HVSDRIDRDTRSW
+608 HVSDRIDRDTRFW
-621 KRSRVRVIGT
+621 KRARVTGIAT
-631 PAAANSFAQ
+631 AATSG
-640 RAADTAEASQM
+640 D
-651 VSSAKSA
+651 